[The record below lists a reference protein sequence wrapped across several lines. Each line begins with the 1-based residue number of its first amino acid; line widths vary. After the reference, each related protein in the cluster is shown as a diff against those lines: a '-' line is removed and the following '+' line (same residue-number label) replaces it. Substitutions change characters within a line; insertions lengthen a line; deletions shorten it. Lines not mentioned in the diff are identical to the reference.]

1 VLTVMQGMGKHTMEE
16 VMEKLETDLAVCE
29 TLLEDSGAFLTG
41 ATPTQ
46 ADCFLY
52 GILDHVRCL
61 ESSSSAPS
69 IMALQSIVGTVAFTV
84 TCLVLTRWH
93 LV

>member
-1 VLTVMQGMGKHTMEE
+1 MQGMGRHSMEE
-16 VMEKLETDLAVCE
+16 VMERMDADLAACE

-52 GILDHVRCL
+52 GLLDHVRCHHT
-61 ESSSSAPS
+61 SAPAS
-69 IMALQSIVGTVAFTV
+69 SVFAFRFPS
-84 TCLVLTRWH
+84 CNSKIH
-93 LV
+93 LSWFAFDRV